1 MNPTDR
7 DFRQSSARP
16 RMQNLFSAAHAC
28 LEQGDI
34 DAKVHRTVETATAW
48 RGGTLALGERR
59 KRFEDCGQPPPD
71 TRPGIPA
78 KLKLVSPLRVPK
90 RKLKTERGHAAF
102 VHAIAHIEFNAI
114 NLAWDC
120 VSRFREFPRAFYDD
134 WVKVAVEESKHFSML
149 SRRLQEL
156 GFEYGDFE
164 AHNGLWEMAEKTA
177 HDAADR
183 MAMVPRHLEAHGLD
197 VAPMMISR
205 LEAMGDEKTAAIV
218 RVILRDE
225 VGHVAVGTKWFRH
238 LCAERGVD
246 PDIKFSE
253 LIDRYLDGIV
263 KGPLNHE
270 HRRMAGFSE
279 RELSALEA
287 RKPVRR

>member
-1 MNPTDR
+1 MNFSGR
-7 DFRQSSARP
+7 DFRRSSARP
-16 RMQNLFSAAHAC
+16 WMRNLFSAAHTC
-28 LEQGDI
+28 LEECDLETKI
-34 DAKVHRTVETATAW
+34 RRTAETAAAW
-48 RGGTLALGERR
+48 RGGTLALGERAQR
-59 KRFEDCGQPPPD
+59 LEDRLD
-71 TRPGIPA
+71 TCPGLPA

-90 RKLKTERGHAAF
+90 RKLRTERGHAAF
-102 VHAIAHIEFNAI
+102 VHAITHIEFNAI

-134 WVKVAVEESKHFSML
+134 WVKVAAEEAKHFSML

-183 MAMVPRHLEAHGLD
+183 MAMVPRYLEARGLD

-205 LEAMGDEKTAAIV
+205 LEGMGDERTAAIV
-218 RVILRDE
+218 RIILHDE

-238 LCAERGVD
+238 LCRERGND
-246 PDIKFSE
+246 PDIEFSK
-253 LIDRYLDGIV
+253 LIDHYLGGTV
-263 KGPLNHE
+263 KGPLNHK

-279 RELSALEA
+279 RELAALEA